1 MNDPPKM
8 VHRSTVDEARD
19 SYHMHYAGYYPDD
32 KLHKDIMIDS
42 SVLGVDGTA
51 EYLVDLIKR
60 KFGE

>member
-1 MNDPPKM
+1 MIVD
-8 VHRSTVDEARD
+8 VDEARD

-32 KLHKDIMIDS
+32 KLHKDILIDS